1 MPRIHALILTF
12 NAVESIIDCLKS
24 LDGKVDEIV
33 ILDGRWIG
41 VNGYSLHSID
51 DTIEKIISWSIN
63 AKSKIKL
70 MLATEQVHQV
80 DARNQLISAVPD
92 GDYFLFIDSDETIA
106 KWNPKI
112 DENQIGYRIRM
123 TAEKI
128 FKEKPD
134 FGIPFP
140 IPRFMKKIN
149 GIRFTRNH
157 RYVENNDGAIFMG
170 DLPLIEV
177 VLASQTTS
185 ETKAMRK
192 TMRDYEAWLFKYER
206 ANENLK

>member
-1 MPRIHALILTF
+1 MVKIYGLIPTYNCVDTILECL
-12 NAVESIIDCLKS
+12 NSI
-24 LDGKVDEIV
+24 DGFVNQIV
-33 ILDGRWIG
+33 VLDGRWLG
-41 VNGYSLHSID
+41 VEGYSLHSID
-51 DTIEKIISWSIN
+51 GNIEKIISWAIN
-63 AKSKIKL
+63 AKSKVKL
-70 MLATEQVHQV
+70 LIAKEQVHQV

-92 GDYFLFIDSDETIA
+92 GDYFLFIDSDEIIA

-112 DENQIGYRIRM
+112 DDNQIGYRIRM

-134 FGIPFP
+134 FSVPFP

-192 TMRDYEAWLFKYER
+192 TMRDYEAWLFKYEQ
-206 ANENLK
+206 EQEK

>member
-1 MPRIHALILTF
+1 MPRIHALIPTF
-12 NAVESIIDCLKS
+12 NASESILNCLKS
-24 LDGKVDEIV
+24 LDDKVNEIV
-33 ILDGRWIG
+33 VLDGRWIG

-51 DTIEKIISWSIN
+51 GTIEKVIEWGIN
-63 AKSKIKL
+63 AKSKVKL
-70 MLATEQVHQV
+70 MLAKEHQVHQV

-92 GDYFLFIDSDETIA
+92 GDYFLFIDSDEIIA

-112 DENQIGYRIRM
+112 DDNQIGYRIRM
-123 TAEKI
+123 TTEKI
-128 FKEKPD
+128 FKEKSD
-134 FGIPFP
+134 FSIPFP

-192 TMRDYEAWLFKYER
+192 TMRDYEAWLFKYEQ
-206 ANENLK
+206 EQEK

>member
-1 MPRIHALILTF
+1 MVKIYGLIPTYNCVDTILECL
-12 NAVESIIDCLKS
+12 NSI
-24 LDGKVDEIV
+24 DGFVDQIV
-33 ILDGRWIG
+33 VLDGRWLG
-41 VNGYSLHSID
+41 VEGYSLHSID
-51 DTIEKIISWSIN
+51 GNIEKIISWAIN
-63 AKSKIKL
+63 AKSKVKL
-70 MLATEQVHQV
+70 LIAKEQVHQV

-92 GDYFLFIDSDETIA
+92 GDYFLFIDSDEIIA

-112 DENQIGYRIRM
+112 DDNQIGYRIRM

-192 TMRDYEAWLFKYER
+192 TMRDYEAWLFKYEQ
-206 ANENLK
+206 EQEK